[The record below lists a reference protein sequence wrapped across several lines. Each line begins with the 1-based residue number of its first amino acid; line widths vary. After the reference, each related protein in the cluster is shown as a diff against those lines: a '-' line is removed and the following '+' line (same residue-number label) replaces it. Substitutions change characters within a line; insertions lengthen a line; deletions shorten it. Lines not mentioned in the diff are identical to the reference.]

1 MVSGDI
7 ILEARRRAGLTQ
19 ADLAARLGIPR
30 SQIGRWERYEVLP
43 SFERLRE
50 IVRACGLELTYGL
63 ANADLEEHDLTLIR
77 RSLSRPPSER
87 FAQSA
92 ADAAAI
98 YGLWSRARPLDA

>member
-19 ADLAARLGIPR
+19 AELAARLGIPR

-50 IVRACGLELTYGL
+50 VVRACGLELTYGI
-63 ANADLEEHDLTLIR
+63 ANADLEEHDVGLVRLALAVPPTERVDRAVRGVR
-77 RSLSRPPSER
+77 R
-87 FAQSA
+87 
-92 ADAAAI
+92 I
-98 YGLWSRARPLDA
+98 YAT